1 MEPWTG
7 ERPPLALRPHQ
18 HGAAQEQRLLEDEH
32 QHPRQEE
39 ALEAPLRIEAT
50 RPLALDRAYLD
61 ARGLGRGGGVA
72 LGLELAPQLEG
83 DLGGGQRVALVVE
96 GSGEGAMEV
105 DRGLTPL
112 HEAPTEVLGDDE
124 HPVGLASVEV
134 GRGLRLGRGARYD
147 RDVGG
152 GTAECRVEEGVGEGY
167 DQEEEDSPAVA
178 KDAAQLAPGD
188 GEDVLEAYHE
198 RSSERHELGDIIH
211 VEEEVA

>member
-1 MEPWTG
+1 M
-7 ERPPLALRPHQ
+7 
-18 HGAAQEQRLLEDEH
+18 
-32 QHPRQEE
+32 
-39 ALEAPLRIEAT
+39 
-50 RPLALDRAYLD
+50 
-61 ARGLGRGGGVA
+61 A

-112 HEAPTEVLGDDE
+112 HEAPTEVLGNDE

-134 GRGLRLGRGARYD
+134 GRGLRLGGGACYD
-147 RDVGG
+147 RDVRGSVYAADELSTELRAAAIHDHQRRLTG
-152 GTAECRVEEGVGEGY
+152 DLSTIECRIEEGVGEGY